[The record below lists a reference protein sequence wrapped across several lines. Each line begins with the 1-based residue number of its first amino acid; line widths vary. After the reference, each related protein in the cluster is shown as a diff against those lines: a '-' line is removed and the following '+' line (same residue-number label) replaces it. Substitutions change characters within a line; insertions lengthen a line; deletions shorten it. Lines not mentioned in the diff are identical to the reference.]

1 MRLFAVA
8 WPIPGEQGRKKR
20 NCIRVP
26 WLRLD
31 TCRGCFDSLSSDRC
45 LTKRSSSILNHL
57 LWSRLEAVFGRRR
70 ASFYG
75 VEEDKVLETA
85 ENELMK
91 RDGFQ

>member
-1 MRLFAVA
+1 MSHKAKLFYLESLAV
-8 WPIPGEQGRKKR
+8 
-20 NCIRVP
+20 VP
-26 WLRLD
+26 A
-31 TCRGCFDSLSSDRC
+31 
-45 LTKRSSSILNHL
+45 RSS
-57 LWSRLEAVFGRRR
+57 LWQRR